1 MQTTTTT
8 TTATAVDAQPS
19 LALQQTLPQ
28 LALLGAVDAGLGEV
42 RPLVGPLVAEALRFE
57 EKKSIFLKKKF

>member
-42 RPLVGPLVAEALRFE
+42 RPLVGPLVAEALKILGKAAFFR
-57 EKKSIFLKKKF
+57 KKF